1 MQTQAIGNFE
11 KQQHLFQ
18 LFSNNLYRTHLISS
32 NNKRDVHSK
41 MSPPFFFKVTDATR
55 VHGIPQQV
63 WLPLSERH
71 SMQH

>member
-1 MQTQAIGNFE
+1 MQTKAIGNFE

-32 NNKRDVHSK
+32 NNKRDVHSEIT
-41 MSPPFFFKVTDATR
+41 PPFFLKVTNATC
-55 VHGIPQQV
+55 VHGSPQQV
-63 WLPLSERH
+63 WLPLSESH